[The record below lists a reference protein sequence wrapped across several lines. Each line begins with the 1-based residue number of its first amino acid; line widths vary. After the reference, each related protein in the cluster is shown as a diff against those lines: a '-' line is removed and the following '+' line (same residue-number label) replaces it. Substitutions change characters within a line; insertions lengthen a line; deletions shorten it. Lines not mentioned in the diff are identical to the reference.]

1 MPNIKRILVEGGSE
15 PCEVDVSVMHK
26 SLLQLPAEKYLE
38 LYRMMQV
45 EMGDRDLTYFNIDSH
60 ELYESVIEE
69 AKLTQCKTGKNPF
82 SI

>member
-45 EMGDRDLTYFNIDSH
+45 EMGDREPTCICDVNIDYDAIRKAVH
-60 ELYESVIEE
+60 AE
-69 AKLTQCKTGKNPF
+69 CGKNPF
-82 SI
+82 QIV